1 MIFLYK
7 GLIYEISDTKCLL
20 LRTLLFM
27 NHEGCVNTLQE
38 ECKRFYAELGRD
50 GRNQSFPSRFPC
62 YYAARK
68 LCTACDNIP
77 MSVHKHST

>member
-1 MIFLYK
+1 
-7 GLIYEISDTKCLL
+7 
-20 LRTLLFM
+20 M

-68 LCTACDNIP
+68 FCTACDKSHSIV
-77 MSVHKHST
+77 SVHKHGT